1 MSTFPGWSVL
11 GTFSKFLRGYG
22 MSYAVMLTVIKV
34 LATIEVVATIKV
46 VDGGVAVSECKRAFG
61 GGQNS
66 TLKKAMSDQCHGKSC
81 VSPSAGLR

>member
-1 MSTFPGWSVL
+1 
-11 GTFSKFLRGYG
+11 
-22 MSYAVMLTVIKV
+22 MLAVIKV

-66 TLKKAMSDQCHGKSC
+66 TLRKLCASNATG
-81 VSPSAGLR
+81 VG